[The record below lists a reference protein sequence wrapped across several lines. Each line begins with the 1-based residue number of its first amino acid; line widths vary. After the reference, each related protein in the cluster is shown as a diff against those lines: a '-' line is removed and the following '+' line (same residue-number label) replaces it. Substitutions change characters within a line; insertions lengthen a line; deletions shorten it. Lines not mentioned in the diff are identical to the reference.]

1 MGTTTSNN
9 PTTLITG
16 RPVPS
21 LPIEFQWHGGV
32 WKELFDKHVQFI
44 QQDILR
50 ALADNKL
57 AVYLSCPISSR
68 AGSYFA
74 TNVEIA
80 NFTAQRLVSEWGP
93 RFWFLNPAQ
102 YQMESSQGLGL
113 IRMHAYQLGLEKGTT
128 IDVDQ
133 LMKTEP
139 TVGGDYMRMWT
150 RVLAED
156 GARDWGDRFGAFCFL
171 SPSDV
176 KAFFARTGA
185 KDITAGVE
193 SYFADKF
200 TADPSFHEFYSL
212 PFKDEHGKAS
222 TEPAAVQAK
231 KLEQRKQDFFRFYT
245 IRASAYYSK
254 GSHDEWNIWQLLNE
268 LRVRGDERDHF
279 GMGSQ
284 IAGYFEGHQVEP
296 GAAESLISAGYA
308 VTQST
313 PGSPAPAGSPKPTV
327 VAQTAFSTS
336 AIERLA
342 RHMTRKQEGQLT
354 IVTDGPE
361 AEAIKQMYDEALVA
375 FRKGDLEAVLGH
387 WEDDGAYLWPA
398 VPPSIGKAAIRAS
411 YEAFFAQW
419 TAEEIFHRYEI
430 EISGDLA
437 YSRFG
442 TNLTLTPKNG
452 GEPNHMT
459 LEGIHVL
466 HKRPSGWKFKVVIA
480 INVPPPVA

>member
-1 MGTTTSNN
+1 
-9 PTTLITG
+9 
-16 RPVPS
+16 
-21 LPIEFQWHGGV
+21 
-32 WKELFDKHVQFI
+32 
-44 QQDILR
+44 
-50 ALADNKL
+50 
-57 AVYLSCPISSR
+57 
-68 AGSYFA
+68 
-74 TNVEIA
+74 
-80 NFTAQRLVSEWGP
+80 
-93 RFWFLNPAQ
+93 
-102 YQMESSQGLGL
+102 
-113 IRMHAYQLGLEKGTT
+113 
-128 IDVDQ
+128 
-133 LMKTEP
+133 
-139 TVGGDYMRMWT
+139 MWT

-200 TADPSFHEFYSL
+200 TADPAFHEFYSL